1 MTYSAKANPNATN
14 SELDSKR
21 IITHKELTSAQRD
34 ELIEQFVEIQ
44 LDNMDTQSLYEL
56 ASEYVTQS
64 FDRLTDSEIKER
76 IESLYD
82 EELYDELV
90 DNVTSLNDNEEP
102 WLQPLFLSHPLQREQ
117 EQVNGANIL
126 CVLIVNLFLKFITLV
141 GQDYNALNVKNQST
155 NYSGV

>member
-1 MTYSAKANPNATN
+1 MA
-14 SELDSKR
+14 
-21 IITHKELTSAQRD
+21 KELTNSQRD

-56 ASEYVTQS
+56 ASEYVTNS

-90 DNVTSLNDNEEP
+90 DNVTQQYPKQLNTYEKEV
-102 WLQPLFLSHPLQREQ
+102 FLD
-117 EQVNGANIL
+117 VNNTGG
-126 CVLIVNLFLKFITLV
+126 K
-141 GQDYNALNVKNQST
+141 Y
-155 NYSGV
+155 